1 MKTRLALLMLASAL
15 AASPALAQ
23 ETTAPPAIAQAIAA
37 PGRPAD
43 MVALDA
49 SRRPAEVLAFLG
61 LARGDDAV
69 DLYAGQGYFTEL
81 MARVVGPEGSVVGTM
96 SVPGYSNPEA
106 RPALDALVGRNPN
119 ARINAGSPDRFD
131 YPAGSLDF
139 VMMSMS
145 YHDLYF
151 VSEQYGYPQQEP
163 RAFLAQ
169 VFAAL
174 RPGGTVGVIDHVANP
189 GGDTRQVVDT
199 LHRIDPAVVRADF
212 EAAGFVLEAESD
224 LLRMPADD
232 HTVMVF
238 DPAIRGR
245 TDRIVWRFRKPG

>member
-1 MKTRLALLMLASAL
+1 MRIRLALLMLAWAL
-15 AASPALAQ
+15 TASPALAQ
-23 ETTAPPAIAQAIAA
+23 EEAAPAAIAEAVVA

-49 SRRPAEVLAFLG
+49 GRKPAEVLAFFG

-69 DLYAGQGYFTEL
+69 DLYAGGGYYTEL

-96 SVPGYSNPEA
+96 SVPSYNGEA
-106 RPALDALVGRNPN
+106 RPALDALVERNPN
-119 ARINAGSPDRFD
+119 VTINAGPPDRFD

-151 VSEQYGYPQQEP
+151 VNAQYGYPEQNP
-163 RAFLAQ
+163 RDFLAQ

-224 LLRMPADD
+224 LLRMPSDN
-232 HTVMVF
+232 HSIMVF
-238 DPAIRGR
+238 DPAIRSR